1 MGMVCAV
8 SFERYGRLYY
18 FDPGPYSPA
27 IGDKVLVP
35 TDDGPEVAECVWA
48 PQWVSEDTMG
58 MPVLAGMAAQADLDR
73 DALIRKR
80 KAAARVGA
88 KRLVREHK
96 LPMKVVGVDHVP
108 ETNRTTIYFTAPHR
122 VDFRALVR
130 DLGATLSCR
139 VELRQLSP
147 RDEARVQGGIG
158 SCGRDLCCAT
168 FLKDFEPVSIRMAKD
183 QDLPLNPLRISGACG
198 RLLCCLKYEHPLY
211 VKAHETVPP
220 RGSEVDT
227 PEGPGRVVEVN
238 VPSETVK
245 VRLRDGGRTCS
256 CSFASVCAPRAGP
269 RRAVQR
275 LTGREDRDRG
285 QGSGRPLVLQRR
297 DRQGRTGPRQARV
310 PRGPD
315 RSVRH
320 PRGGRARPRGAARA
334 QQADGRGGSAVGGG
348 LLDLVPA
355 RRGHF
360 AYASATTATSG
371 STSDA
376 LFARPAPPA
385 PVRDRARRS
394 AGRPAEVVCGPLTGG
409 AYAGPDWSPT
419 ALDAD
424 FAWTERP
431 HALDRRVDRPPRRD
445 RRRRDQRRLG
455 GLSRRRSHH
464 RRRRPDRAVAALL
477 TLGAAPAT
485 IAGIPVQSLAT
496 APSHLWPAAT
506 CPRCAAGAPPSVPP
520 T

>member
-27 IGDKVLVP
+27 IGDKVLIP

-58 MPVLAGMAAQADLDR
+58 MPVLAGIAGQADLDR

-96 LPMKVVGVDHVP
+96 LPMKVVGVDHAP

-245 VRLRDGGRTCS
+245 VRLREGGRTCS
-256 CSFASVCAPRAGP
+256 CSFASVCAPRA
-269 RRAVQR
+269 AH
-275 LTGREDRDRG
+275 D
-285 QGSGRPLVLQRR
+285 
-297 DRQGRTGPRQARV
+297 
-310 PRGPD
+310 
-315 RSVRH
+315 
-320 PRGGRARPRGAARA
+320 
-334 QQADGRGGSAVGGG
+334 
-348 LLDLVPA
+348 
-355 RRGHF
+355 
-360 AYASATTATSG
+360 
-371 STSDA
+371 
-376 LFARPAPPA
+376 
-385 PVRDRARRS
+385 
-394 AGRPAEVVCGPLTGG
+394 
-409 AYAGPDWSPT
+409 
-419 ALDAD
+419 
-424 FAWTERP
+424 ERYN
-431 HALDRRVDRPPRRD
+431 A
-445 RRRRDQRRLG
+445 
-455 GLSRRRSHH
+455 
-464 RRRRPDRAVAALL
+464 
-477 TLGAAPAT
+477 
-485 IAGIPVQSLAT
+485 
-496 APSHLWPAAT
+496 
-506 CPRCAAGAPPSVPP
+506 
-520 T
+520 